1 MVVKI
6 NNVLILYW
14 QKVFSFAYC
23 FINPDIE
30 LGIWLCSHRERL
42 LNPIEGDIYE
52 KFKKINGEKFG
63 ENDIKS
69 SKKINRLLLS
79 KKYKVILK

>member
-1 MVVKI
+1 M
-6 NNVLILYW
+6 
-14 QKVFSFAYC
+14 QS
-23 FINPDIE
+23 PRE
-30 LGIWLCSHRERL
+30 RERL
-42 LNPIEGDIYE
+42 PNPIEGEIYE